1 MLDAL
6 FSDVFPG
13 PTDIRKYLCF
23 FLLGWQL
30 EQEMSEEMGLARK
43 QEQDQAIFQVQ
54 LVSAFFNM
62 PEKESG

>member
-1 MLDAL
+1 
-6 FSDVFPG
+6 
-13 PTDIRKYLCF
+13 
-23 FLLGWQL
+23 
-30 EQEMSEEMGLARK
+30 MSEEMDLARK